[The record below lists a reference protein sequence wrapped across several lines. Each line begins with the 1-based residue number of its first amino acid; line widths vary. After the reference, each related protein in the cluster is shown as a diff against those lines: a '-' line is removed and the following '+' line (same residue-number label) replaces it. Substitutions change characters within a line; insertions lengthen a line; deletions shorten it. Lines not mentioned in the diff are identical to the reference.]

1 MKKHTVAILGFGI
14 VGGGVARLIT
24 DNDKELSEYLG
35 AKVVI
40 KKILDLKDFPDS
52 EFRNLIVHD
61 YTEILNDVEID
72 TVIEVMGGS
81 HPAYEFTVSALKAG
95 KNVISSNKEVIS
107 RYGDEFLALARENKV
122 CYRFEAAV
130 GGGVPII
137 APLISSVRQNK
148 ISEIRGIINGTT
160 NYILTQMVS
169 YGKSFDTALA
179 EAQDKGFAEKNPDAD
194 ILGWDAAR
202 KIAILTAIVTGR
214 LFSAEEIHTEGID
227 KIRKNDVK
235 FADSIGCNIKL
246 LARCLP
252 DGDNTVVAVAPY
264 VIPKNSPLG
273 LVSGVSNAIEV
284 VGEPLGCVS
293 FSGPGA
299 GAGATAS
306 AVASDLAPIIAYGSE
321 NMLTPYFDKCEVS
334 PASAFYAYRAKNYIA
349 IKCDDIERTKNA
361 FANAKITYM
370 GDEYAIL
377 TEELDEKEITD
388 AFDEVKA
395 LCKEK
400 DAAPAVKENV

>member
-1 MKKHTVAILGFGI
+1 MKKHNVAILGFGI

-24 DNDKELSEYLG
+24 DNKKELSEYLG
-35 AKVVI
+35 VSVVI

-52 EFRNLIVHD
+52 DFRDLIVHD
-61 YTEILNDVEID
+61 YAEILSDKEID

-81 HPAYEFTVSALKAG
+81 HPAYEFTVAALKAG

-107 RYGDEFLALARENKV
+107 RYGDEFLALAKENEV

-169 YGKSFDTALA
+169 YGKSFEAALA

-235 FADSIGCNIKL
+235 FADAIGCNIKL

-264 VIPKNSPLG
+264 IIPKNSPLG

-306 AVASDLAPIIAYGSE
+306 AVVSDLAPIIAYGSE
-321 NMLTPYFDKCEVS
+321 NMLTPRFTKCGVS

-349 IKCDDIERTKNA
+349 VEQNDIEKIKDA
-361 FANAKITYM
+361 FANATVSDQ
-370 GDEYAIL
+370 GEEYAIL
-377 TEELDEKEITD
+377 TEELTEKEIAD
-388 AFDEVKA
+388 ALAGAGVTP
-395 LCKEK
+395 LSRIRLI
-400 DAAPAVKENV
+400 